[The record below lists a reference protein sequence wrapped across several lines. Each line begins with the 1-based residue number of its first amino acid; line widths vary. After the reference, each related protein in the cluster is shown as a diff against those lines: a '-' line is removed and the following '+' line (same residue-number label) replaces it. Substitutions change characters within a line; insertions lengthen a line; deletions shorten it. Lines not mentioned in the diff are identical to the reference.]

1 MSLAD
6 LTAAIPDHLPLGLSY
21 NDLGTKFEPIQ
32 RKRQVRVQPNSVN
45 SFSPDGARV
54 IRFSLT
60 SDDWMIPSTFR
71 VQFKFAVK
79 DHPFAPLGPANFLWS
94 RIRVMAHGQLLSDES
109 YADRLAALHCAT
121 LSPQQYAALSAESF
135 QVTAMNMDSVITH
148 ETVPVDT
155 NVRIQTPLIT
165 TPILNQKRW
174 IPLRWMP
181 LVIELEL
188 NSSYTSM
195 CTTDVGNPKMGN

>member
-21 NDLGTKFEPIQ
+21 NDLGTKLEPIQ
-32 RKRQVRVQPNSVN
+32 RKRQVRVQPNSAN
-45 SFSPDGARV
+45 SFSPEGARV

-79 DHPFAPLGPANFLWS
+79 DHPFVPLGPANFLWS

-121 LSPQQYAALSAESF
+121 MSPQQYASLCAESF
-135 QVTAMNMDSVITH
+135 PVATVALNDKSTHTPVPKDESISIPTPPPPYHHAHPEPKPLDTASLDSLS
-148 ETVPVDT
+148 D
-155 NVRIQTPLIT
+155 RA
-165 TPILNQKRW
+165 
-174 IPLRWMP
+174 
-181 LVIELEL
+181 
-188 NSSYTSM
+188 
-195 CTTDVGNPKMGN
+195 